1 MKIRTLILGAG
12 NIGVAIAHLLTGT
25 DDYQVTLG
33 DNNSANLQKI
43 KRKNLKK
50 RVVDA
55 DNPKALRAALKDV
68 DVVISACPY
77 HLSIPIAEAARR
89 MNVHYFDMTEDVET
103 TKAIRNLA
111 KKART
116 VFVPQ
121 SGLAPGFI
129 SIITYDLTK
138 RFDQLRR
145 VRMRVGALPIFP
157 SNALKYNLTWSTDG
171 LINEYCNPC
180 EVIYDNELREVLPL
194 EGYEQFSLDGITYEA
209 FNTSGGLGTLCDTLR
224 GKVDN
229 LSYKTVRYPG
239 HCELI
244 RFLVNDLNLRERR
257 EVFKDVLEH
266 AVPVTTQDVVL
277 VFVAV
282 SGARGKQLIQET
294 YSKKIYH
301 QKINGRELA
310 AIQITTAAGVCA
322 MVDLHREGRLLKAG
336 FVRQEDV
343 GLHDFLENRFG
354 RYYK

>member
-1 MKIRTLILGAG
+1 MKTRTLVLGAG
-12 NIGVAIAHLLTGT
+12 NIGVAIAHLLTST

-33 DNNSANLQKI
+33 DNNSANLEKI

-50 RVVDA
+50 CVVDV
-55 DNPKALRAALKDV
+55 DNVKSLHKALEDV

-77 HLSIPIAEAARR
+77 HLSIPIAEAARHA
-89 MNVHYFDMTEDVET
+89 NVNYFDMTEDVAT
-103 TKAIRNLA
+103 TKYIQKISKN
-111 KKART
+111 ART

-129 SIITYDLTK
+129 SIVTYDMTK
-138 RFDQLRR
+138 RFEELRR

-157 SNALKYNLTWSTDG
+157 SNTLKYNLTWSTDG

-180 EVIYDNELREVLPL
+180 EVIYDHELREVLPL

-209 FNTSGGLGTLCDTLR
+209 FNTSGGLGTLCDTLK

-244 RFLVNDLNLRERR
+244 KFLVNDLNLRERR
-257 EVFKDVLEH
+257 DVFKDVLEH
-266 AVPVTTQDVVL
+266 AVPITAQDVVL

-282 SGARGKQLIQET
+282 SGTRGNQLIQET
-294 YSKKIYH
+294 YSKKIYN
-301 QKINGRELA
+301 QKVNGRELA

-322 MVDLHREGRLLKAG
+322 MVDLHRQGRLPKTG
-336 FVRQEDV
+336 FVRQEDIS
-343 GLHDFLENRFG
+343 LDDFLENRFG

>member
-1 MKIRTLILGAG
+1 MKTRTLILGAG
-12 NIGVAIAHLLTGT
+12 NIGVAISHLLAGT

-33 DNNSANLQKI
+33 DNNPANLKRI
-43 KRKNLKK
+43 KSKNVVK
-50 RVVDA
+50 RVIDVDDA
-55 DNPKALRAALKDV
+55 KALKAILAQM

-77 HLSIPIAEAARR
+77 RLSVPIAQAARR
-89 MNVHYFDMTEDVET
+89 ANVHYFDMTEDVET
-103 TKAIRNLA
+103 TKTIRKLA
-111 KKART
+111 KNART

-129 SIITYDLTK
+129 SIVTYDLTK
-138 RFDQLRR
+138 RFNELRR

-180 EVIYDNELREVLPL
+180 EVIYDHEMREVLPL
-194 EGYEQFSLDGITYEA
+194 EGYEQFSLDGVTYEA
-209 FNTSGGLGTLCDTLR
+209 FNTSGGLGTLCDTLK

-229 LSYKTVRYPG
+229 LNYKTVRYPG

-244 RFLVNDLNLRERR
+244 KFLVNDLNLRERR
-257 EVFKDVLEH
+257 DVFKDVLEH
-266 AVPVTTQDVVL
+266 AVPITTQDVVL

-282 SGARGKQLIQET
+282 SGTRGKQLIQET
-294 YSKKIYH
+294 YSKKIYY
-301 QKINGRELA
+301 QKVNGREFA
-310 AIQITTAAGVCA
+310 AIQITTAAGICA
-322 MVDLHREGRLLKAG
+322 MVDLHREGRLPKTG

-343 GLHDFLENRFG
+343 RLDDFLANRFG